1 MAALVQSPVTLT
13 LRNGAAFRQK
23 RATRKAGVVVRAS
36 STKTPS
42 KEDDTGSS
50 RRHILSASLA
60 AAVAGCIP
68 FEAKAVESPA
78 ALAAMAK
85 GQNFTNPS
93 DLGDGYLRLYGEAT
107 TSSSYGGYGGN
118 ENNFD
123 KFKYYYDIPVGWTQ
137 DTVNKVEKSTNGTDT
152 RWSNP
157 KLNSEK
163 VYCVTLTGY
172 NRLKDDRSGLLSD
185 LALSDYN
192 LQDAIIGAD
201 SVEISERE
209 AFGQT
214 YIDFDLYGYFGA
226 IFACVTVYGGR
237 LYALFSVVP
246 ESVLEKDKEQ
256 GKRLRNSFGT
266 IPKDEEQTQY
276 DLEFYKRS

>member
-1 MAALVQSPVTLT
+1 MFESQPSYVVCILRFGIELT
-13 LRNGAAFRQK
+13 TRIYFLYRRDAYLSRQRLSNLPLRSLRWR
-23 RATRKAGVVVRAS
+23 RA
-36 STKTPS
+36 KTSRTPRTS
-42 KEDDTGSS
+42 ETVCGPPFHELHATSHNFACLHSLCPRLLTSDDI
-50 RRHILSASLA
+50 RFQQI
-60 AAVAGCIP
+60 
-68 FEAKAVESPA
+68 
-78 ALAAMAK
+78 
-85 GQNFTNPS
+85 
-93 DLGDGYLRLYGEAT
+93 GYLRLYGEAT

-172 NRLKDDRSGLLSD
+172 NRLKEDRSGLLSD

-201 SVEISERE
+201 SVETSERE

-246 ESVLEKDKEQ
+246 DRCVFS
-256 GKRLRNSFGT
+256 SFT
-266 IPKDEEQTQY
+266 
-276 DLEFYKRS
+276 

>member
-1 MAALVQSPVTLT
+1 MSISLGMSTSVTL
-13 LRNGAAFRQK
+13 LRRTPKPHQK
-23 RATRKAGVVVRAS
+23 RGARKTEIVVRAS
-36 STKTPS
+36 KANT
-42 KEDDTGSS
+42 SS
-50 RRHILSASLA
+50 ESAAQSNRRQILTAGFA
-60 AAVAGCIP
+60 AAFATCAP
-68 FEAKAVESPA
+68 FQAKAVEAPA
-78 ALAAMAK
+78 ALAAAAK
-85 GQNFTNPS
+85 GENFKNPS
-93 DLGDGYLRLYGEAT
+93 DLGDGFRRLYGEAT

-123 KFKYYYDIPVGWTQ
+123 KFKYYYDIPDGWTM

-157 KLNSEK
+157 KLSSEK

-172 NRLKDDRSGLLSD
+172 NKLKEDRQSLLSD

-192 LQDAIIGAD
+192 LQDAIVGAD
-201 SVEISERE
+201 SIEVTERD
-209 AFGQT
+209 AYGQT

-246 ESVLEKDKEQ
+246 DSVLEKDKEQ
-256 GKRLRNSFGT
+256 GQRLRNSFGT
-266 IPKDEEQTQY
+266 IPKDDEQTQY
-276 DLEFYKRS
+276 DLEFYRRS